1 VLRGNEIVLVKER
14 RSSAGRYGRI
24 FQRAKDANFVAEG
37 FADAL
42 LVAILCKNIT
52 TVALLIKVFLFKLFS
67 C

>member
-1 VLRGNEIVLVKER
+1 MLRGNEIVQIRGDDLLQEGMGEF
-14 RSSAGRYGRI
+14 SNG
-24 FQRAKDANFVAEG
+24 AKDANFVAEG

>member
-1 VLRGNEIVLVKER
+1 MIFCKKVLEN
-14 RSSAGRYGRI
+14 SSNGV
-24 FQRAKDANFVAEG
+24 KDANFVAEG

-52 TVALLIKVFLFKLFS
+52 TVDLLIKVFLFKLFS

>member
-1 VLRGNEIVLVKER
+1 MLRGNEIVWVKER
-14 RSSAGRYGRI
+14 RSSARRYGRI
-24 FQRAKDANFVAEG
+24 FQRTKDANFVAEG